1 MTRTTLFGVAL
12 LMLGLPTMV
21 PTVVSAE
28 GFIDLYGGVA
38 STQDADVSVE
48 ERSPFFAPAE
58 VSRNVDFDTSIT
70 FGGRLGYWS
79 ESVPWLGVAL
89 DVSTFRA
96 EGKDVD
102 IAVFPVSALLM
113 VRWPLLTSEEFPKG
127 QLQPYVGVG
136 PGLFISDFEVDFRP
150 TVAEKVSEW
159 IVDVDV
165 GLDARA
171 GLAWQIHRHFALFGE
186 YRFTHVNL
194 EFEEEGCLTFACAF
208 VPLATEATKRTA
220 ETTLDTHH
228 FLIGV
233 SFRF

>member
-1 MTRTTLFGVAL
+1 MTRTTLFGMAL
-12 LMLGLPTMV
+12 LMLGLLTMV
-21 PTVVSAE
+21 PTLVSAE

-70 FGGRLGYWS
+70 FGGRFGYWF
-79 ESVPWLGVAL
+79 ESAPWLGLAL
-89 DVSTFRA
+89 DVSTFQA
-96 EGKDVD
+96 EGKNVD
-102 IAVFPVSALLM
+102 ITLFPVSPLLM
-113 VRWPLLTSEEFPKG
+113 VRLPLLTSDEFPKG

-150 TVAEKVSEW
+150 TVEEKVSEW
-159 IVDVDV
+159 IVDV

-171 GLAWQIHRHFALFGE
+171 GLAWQIHRRFALFGE

-208 VPLATEATKRTA
+208 VPFAAEATKRTA